1 MMEDIKSGKDGV
13 SYVLVFKLSRF
24 GRNAAD
30 VIATLQVMQDFGVNL
45 ICVEDGIDSSKD
57 AGKLMISILSAVAE
71 IERENIRVQTMEGRM
86 QKAREGKWNGG
97 FAPYGYSLIDGKLEV
112 NEEEAVAIRMIF
124 DQYVNTD
131 LGANG
136 IAKYLENHGIHKIA
150 RQNGKNPLFDAALI
164 RRIIQNPVYS
174 GKISYGRR
182 RTEKVHGTRNEYR
195 QVKKDD
201 YLLVDGLHEALVSEE
216 VWEQAQVK
224 VAAQAKKYE
233 KVNRDKREKIHL
245 LSGIL
250 KCRVCGAGMYG
261 NKSIKKRKDGSNY
274 KDFYYYGCKHRNMT
288 RGHKCDYK
296 KQVHEEMLDAS
307 VAEVISKLVSNPKF
321 SDLIRNKI
329 NMEVDTG
336 ALDQEIENY
345 KIQLRKL
352 YHNKDTILSDMDSLD
367 YEDTHY
373 QRRKTDLEN
382 HLYKTYDKI
391 DEAEELLVSAK
402 AKKRSLLA
410 DKITGDNIYK
420 ALVFFDK
427 LYAQMN
433 EAEKREFL
441 SQLVDDVQIYE
452 ERKENGQWLKS
463 IEFKLPII
471 EKEFTLSLDNDTQNE
486 TVVLLSHK
494 KPDGHINVKVEFGE
508 GEGKVPLDNIAKRA
522 ESYKPKERVTYKM
535 IKEYIEAKYGFK
547 VHTAYIAEVK
557 RDLGLPMY
565 DAPNAV
571 EELKQPRKHPTAE
584 KVEAIKDA
592 LKHFEVI

>member
-1 MMEDIKSGKDGV
+1 
-13 SYVLVFKLSRF
+13 
-24 GRNAAD
+24 
-30 VIATLQVMQDFGVNL
+30 
-45 ICVEDGIDSSKD
+45 
-57 AGKLMISILSAVAE
+57 
-71 IERENIRVQTMEGRM
+71 
-86 QKAREGKWNGG
+86 
-97 FAPYGYSLIDGKLEV
+97 
-112 NEEEAVAIRMIF
+112 
-124 DQYVNTD
+124 
-131 LGANG
+131 
-136 IAKYLENHGIHKIA
+136 
-150 RQNGKNPLFDAALI
+150 
-164 RRIIQNPVYS
+164 
-174 GKISYGRR
+174 
-182 RTEKVHGTRNEYR
+182 
-195 QVKKDD
+195 
-201 YLLVDGLHEALVSEE
+201 
-216 VWEQAQVK
+216 
-224 VAAQAKKYE
+224 
-233 KVNRDKREKIHL
+233 
-245 LSGIL
+245 
-250 KCRVCGAGMYG
+250 
-261 NKSIKKRKDGSNY
+261 
-274 KDFYYYGCKHRNMT
+274 MT

-329 NMEVDTG
+329 NMEVDTS

-367 YEDTHY
+367 YEDKHY

-391 DEAEELLVSAK
+391 DEAEELLISAK
-402 AKKRSLLA
+402 TKKRALQA
-410 DKITGDNIYK
+410 DEITGDNIYK
-420 ALVFFDK
+420 ALIFFDK

-441 SQLVDDVQIYE
+441 SQLVDNVQIYE

-486 TVVLLSHK
+486 TVVMLSNK
-494 KPDGHINVKVEFGE
+494 KPDSVINVKVEFGE

-522 ESYKPKERVTYKM
+522 EAYKPKERVTYKRT
-535 IKEYIEAKYGFK
+535 KEYIEAKYGFK

-571 EELKQPRKHPTAE
+571 EELKQPRKHPTPE

-592 LKHFEVI
+592 LKHFELI